1 MYLVNSLKKL
11 LLIVQIALVFLATAA
26 FASDPLLPG
35 DQIHIWVKGE
45 PDLTVDRT
53 VGQEGSINFPLI
65 GSIKVADMAPA
76 EAAKVIARKLD
87 DGYIR
92 EPLVQIN
99 RIGSR
104 GLIPEVRVKPAAAR
118 PRPTPVQPIDETT
131 PVISAEP
138 LATSEDLAIT
148 TPVEVPRVRRPG
160 PATPRVPAASYVE
173 IIDGKTGAG
182 IRSAVMLFNGKI
194 FQTNSAGQ
202 MKLDALQGHL
212 ILMADG
218 YKVVQG
224 QIQHFLKPGAM
235 PKIVMDPIHLADEI
249 EIKVVDVGTSLPLS
263 DVQVKMN
270 GLRVKTNRTGTFRI
284 KELKTEYSEIELS
297 KKGYRTIRQII
308 DSKDGRTRTIALMP
322 QN

>member
-1 MYLVNSLKKL
+1 MYLANVSKKL
-11 LLIVQIALVFLATAA
+11 LLLVQIALVFLATVA
-26 FASDPLLPG
+26 FASEPLLPG

-65 GSIKVADMAPA
+65 GSVKVAELIPA
-76 EAAKVIARKLD
+76 EAAKLIARKLD

-104 GLIPEVRVKPAAAR
+104 ALLSDVRVKPAAAR
-118 PRPTPVQPIDETT
+118 PRVSNPQPQLEETPV
-131 PVISAEP
+131 VSAEP
-138 LATSEDLAIT
+138 LATSEELT
-148 TPVEVPRVRRPG
+148 TTAPVEVPRVQRPVR
-160 PATPRVPAASYVE
+160 TVPRVPAASYVE

-182 IRSAVMLFNGKI
+182 VRSAVMLFNGKI

-218 YKVVQG
+218 YSVVQG
-224 QIQHFLKPGAM
+224 QIQHYLKPGVM
-235 PKIVMDPIHLADEI
+235 PKIVMDPIPLADEI
-249 EIKVVDVGTSLPLS
+249 EIRVVDVGTSLPLS
-263 DVQVKMN
+263 DVQVKLN
-270 GLRVKTNRTGTFRI
+270 GLRAKTNRSGTFRI
-284 KELKTEYSEIELS
+284 KELKAEYSEVELS

-308 DSKDGRTRTIALMP
+308 DSKDSRPRTIALVP
-322 QN
+322 AN